1 MHNAGALTSAK
12 VDAKKR
18 KAKEK
23 KKKHDNVK
31 KNNKG
36 LKKDALNEEIALG
49 LVEHDNK
56 VVKQM
61 TKHDGVENQF
71 EIMERMNDIAVVN
84 GETEDNIMLS
94 MLRLKEIHHC
104 NAGKALDMIE
114 NALMNGIPLSQ
125 LF

>member
-1 MHNAGALTSAK
+1 M
-12 VDAKKR
+12 
-18 KAKEK
+18 
-23 KKKHDNVK
+23 
-31 KNNKG
+31 
-36 LKKDALNEEIALG
+36 NEEIALG

-61 TKHDGVENQF
+61 TKQDGVENQF

>member
-1 MHNAGALTSAK
+1 M
-12 VDAKKR
+12 
-18 KAKEK
+18 
-23 KKKHDNVK
+23 
-31 KNNKG
+31 
-36 LKKDALNEEIALG
+36 NEEIALG

-61 TKHDGVENQF
+61 TKQDGVENQF

-104 NAGKALDMIE
+104 NAGKHWI
-114 NALMNGIPLSQ
+114 
-125 LF
+125 